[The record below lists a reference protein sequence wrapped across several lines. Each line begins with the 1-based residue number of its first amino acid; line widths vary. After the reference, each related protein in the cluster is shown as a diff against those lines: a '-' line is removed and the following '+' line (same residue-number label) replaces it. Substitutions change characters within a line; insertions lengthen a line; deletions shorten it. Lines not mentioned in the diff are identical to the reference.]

1 MSESDFD
8 AAVEAYRRALN
19 AICKGDPAPVLELF
33 SWGDDVTLA
42 NPLGPPRRGRTDVE
56 AATKDAAS
64 HFRAGSCRFEEVSRH
79 TTPDLG
85 YILHVERAEVQLG
98 GSDEMARISL
108 RVTTIFRREEGTWRV
123 VHRHADPITTP
134 RDVSSIVERSP

>member
-1 MSESDFD
+1 MSETDFD
-8 AAVEAYRRALN
+8 ATVETYREALN
-19 AICKGDPAPVLELF
+19 AICTGDPAPVLELF
-33 SWGDDVTLA
+33 SRRDDVTLA

-64 HFRAGSCRFEEVSRH
+64 HFRGGSCRFEEVSRY
-79 TTPDLG
+79 TTADLG

-98 GSDEMARISL
+98 ASDEMARISL
-108 RVTTIFRREEGTWRV
+108 RVTTIFRREEGAWRI

-134 RDVSSIVERSP
+134 RDVSSILERSP

>member
-33 SWGDDVTLA
+33 SRGDDVTLA

-64 HFRAGSCRFEEVSRH
+64 HFRAGNCRFEEVSRH